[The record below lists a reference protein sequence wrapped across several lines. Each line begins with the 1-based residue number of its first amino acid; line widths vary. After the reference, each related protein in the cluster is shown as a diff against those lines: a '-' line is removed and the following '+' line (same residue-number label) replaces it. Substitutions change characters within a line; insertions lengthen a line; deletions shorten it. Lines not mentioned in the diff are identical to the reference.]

1 MALPF
6 RLACFYFAHFAY
18 GGAFV
23 AYLPLYLA
31 WRGLQPGEIAW
42 VLALPQLARTFAP
55 AAWGWVAD
63 RSGAQRGIVAFSCA
77 AMAAGFGM
85 LPYTQGVVSISWVIG
100 MLSLLSAGALPLVEA
115 VTLGALAGQAGRYGP
130 IRLWG
135 SVGFIAMVLAGGAWL
150 ERRSV
155 DLLPLAMTLCAL
167 AALAAA
173 LGLPSRSAHAAPPA
187 TRLRFSPAAKALLA
201 AGFCMA
207 AAHGTLYTFLTLH
220 LERAGYGG
228 TMIGL
233 LWTLG
238 VLAEIAVFLYL
249 PALFRRYSLSGILVF
264 SFACAALRF
273 AAIGWGADFLWI
285 LVPAQLLHAATFG
298 SFHAASVAAV
308 HRVFPDEAHGRGQA
322 LFSSVC
328 YGGGGGAGALMA
340 GWAWE
345 AAGPGLAF
353 SLSALAAVAGA
364 FLALRLRRAGL

>member
-1 MALPF
+1 
-6 RLACFYFAHFAY
+6 
-18 GGAFV
+18 
-23 AYLPLYLA
+23 
-31 WRGLQPGEIAW
+31 
-42 VLALPQLARTFAP
+42 
-55 AAWGWVAD
+55 
-63 RSGAQRGIVAFSCA
+63 
-77 AMAAGFGM
+77 
-85 LPYTQGVVSISWVIG
+85 
-100 MLSLLSAGALPLVEA
+100 
-115 VTLGALAGQAGRYGP
+115 
-130 IRLWG
+130 
-135 SVGFIAMVLAGGAWL
+135 
-150 ERRSV
+150 
-155 DLLPLAMTLCAL
+155 LPLAMTLCAL

-173 LGLPSRSAHAAPPA
+173 LGLPARTAHAAPPA

-228 TMIGL
+228 KMIGL

-273 AAIGWGADFLWI
+273 AAIGWGADFPWI
-285 LVPAQLLHAATFG
+285 LVAAQLLHAATFG

-308 HRVFPDEAHGRGQA
+308 HRVFPAAAHGRGQA
-322 LFSSVC
+322 LFSSIC

-353 SLSALAAVAGA
+353 SLSALAAMAGA
-364 FLALRLRRAGL
+364 LLALRLKRAGL